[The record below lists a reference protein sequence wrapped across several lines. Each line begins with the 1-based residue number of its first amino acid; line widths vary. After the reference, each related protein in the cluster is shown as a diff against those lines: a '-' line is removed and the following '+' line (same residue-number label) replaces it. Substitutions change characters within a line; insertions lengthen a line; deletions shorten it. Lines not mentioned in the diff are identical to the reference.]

1 MHGAVNLIVVKA
13 KTYWPGV
20 AVVAH
25 APVPGRAN
33 AAIDSK
39 TSIEENLEMKLDDYN
54 KEQQFRATVISSE
67 RMTPES
73 ADAEVRE
80 LVLEVDG
87 ADFDYAIGQSI
98 GVITPG
104 PHELGHDYHFR
115 LYSVADTPS
124 VSAAGKRHITI
135 AVRRVSYIDDYSG
148 ERFNGISSN
157 YLCDLSVGDSVQL
170 TGPYGYAFEVPEDR
184 DANLILIGAGT
195 GIAPFRAFVKHIYQ
209 DVGEW
214 SGKVRLFY
222 GAQTGLEL
230 FYMNEHRDDFA
241 LYYDED
247 TFEAFSALSP
257 RPNWADPIAW
267 DFCLEAR
274 SEEILELLDNPKTYV
289 YVAGKEGVRDELDNV
304 FARMT
309 GSEERW
315 HRRRAELVAG
325 GRWTELLY

>member
-1 MHGAVNLIVVKA
+1 
-13 KTYWPGV
+13 
-20 AVVAH
+20 
-25 APVPGRAN
+25 
-33 AAIDSK
+33 
-39 TSIEENLEMKLDDYN
+39 MKLDDYN
-54 KEQQFRATVISSE
+54 KEQRFEATVISSE
-67 RMTPES
+67 RMTPAS

-87 ADFDYAIGQSI
+87 ADFNYAVGQSI

-104 PHELGHDYHFR
+104 PHELGHDFHFR
-115 LYSVADTPS
+115 LYSVADTPG
-124 VSAAGKRHITI
+124 VAEDGKRRITI

-148 ERFNGISSN
+148 ERFDGISSN
-157 YLCDLSVGDSVQL
+157 YLCDLQVGDRVQI
-170 TGPYGYAFEVPEDR
+170 TGPYGYAFEVPADK

-209 DVGEW
+209 DVGDW
-214 SGKVRLFY
+214 TGKVRLFY

-230 FYMNEHRDDFA
+230 VYMNEHRDDFA

-267 DFCLEAR
+267 DYCLEER
-274 SEEILELLDNPKTYV
+274 SDEILEMLDNPKTYI
-289 YVAGKEGVRDELDNV
+289 YVAGKDEVRGQLDEV
-304 FARMT
+304 FSRMT
-309 GSEERW
+309 GSEQRW
-315 HRRRAELVAG
+315 QERRAELESD